1 MKTELKYTDK
11 KELAKARRQNA
22 KLFPIYKMFSW
33 DLLFFYSIEF
43 LFYTITKKVTPSEVL
58 IINGFYLLF
67 RIVMQIP
74 AVVITDFLGKRKS
87 IILGNILLI
96 FYIAILIFGPGAISI
111 IIADLIFSLGY
122 DIKTIAESNLL
133 YDSVST
139 KGGDGLYSKLD
150 ARGGSWYYILD
161 GIASLT
167 AGYLFVMNMEIFQNF
182 HIKVKRFSRVTYIR
196 TVMPWVLKD
205 YTDRYLYLDADMIA
219 IGSLKNFLNINMD
232 GKAIAAVAC
241 DLPDR
246 VEFLKLKNGVYFQ
259 DGMLWIDIKNW
270 IEQKVTE
277 RIFEYQGADPNR
289 FKGQT
294 QDIFNMVLDGDFKSI
309 PSMFHHPDGH
319 MDIEGILIHYSGRN
333 KPWESVLK
341 EDDQRWRD
349 YLDIS
354 EWPSMPDPMPPKKP
368 QYYHNYKKIAEIC
381 YDEHRYLKSLN
392 AIFWYSVLKIRL
404 KLGL

>member
-1 MKTELKYTDK
+1 MSIYNTEYF
-11 KELAKARRQNA
+11 QNN
-22 KLFPIYKMFSW
+22 KLYLEKN
-33 DLLFFYSIEF
+33 EF
-43 LFYTITKKVTPSEVL
+43 LYLPENSEKKPLFIGFNINDDFFSALGVEITS
-58 IINGFYLLF
+58 
-67 RIVMQIP
+67 
-74 AVVITDFLGKRKS
+74 
-87 IILGNILLI
+87 
-96 FYIAILIFGPGAISI
+96 
-111 IIADLIFSLGY
+111 
-122 DIKTIAESNLL
+122 IAENNKDLAL
-133 YDSVST
+133 NFFVFVDSYT
-139 KGGDGLYSKLD
+139 KNNYEKLEN
-150 ARGGSWYYILD
+150 
-161 GIASLT
+161 T
-167 AGYLFVMNMEIFQNF
+167 AQRYKCNIYLFVMNMEIFQNF

-232 GKAIAAVAC
+232 GKAVAAVAC

-259 DGMLWIDIKNW
+259 DGMLWINIKNW

-319 MDIEGILIHYSGRN
+319 MDITGILIHYAGRN
-333 KPWESVLK
+333 KPWESVLN
-341 EDDQRWRD
+341 EDDQRWRE
-349 YLDIS
+349 YLDKS